1 MTDERDLRVGVPEAA
16 EGDAYH
22 RGDDR
27 SKPWREGRRP
37 YGRDWL
43 YRWPVTR
50 PFMPEWRYPGLWWA
64 AVDSNH
70 VPPRYQHGALPV
82 ELAAQTPR
90 TVPSLESR
98 TVVLEFTGSALAE
111 AHLGLRLPGRPRF

>member
-1 MTDERDLRVGVPEAA
+1 
-16 EGDAYH
+16 
-22 RGDDR
+22 
-27 SKPWREGRRP
+27 
-37 YGRDWL
+37 
-43 YRWPVTR
+43 
-50 PFMPEWRYPGLWWA
+50 MPEWRYPGLWWA

-111 AHLGLRLPGRPRF
+111 AHLGLRLPGRTRF